1 MTYAEKLKDYRWL
14 RKRDEV
20 RRRANYQCEDCPCT
34 TGFLHVHHVYYI
46 YGQDPCDYPD
56 YLLKCV
62 CERCHERRGRIEQAI
77 FCAVAHVLCG
87 LTPDEM
93 MAQPIYEFFDG
104 PGPIKHP
111 EFAEEDQ

>member
-1 MTYAEKLKDYRWL
+1 MTYADKLQDHRWL

-46 YGQDPCDYPD
+46 YGRDPWDYPD

-62 CERCHERRGRIEQAI
+62 CEDCHRRRGQIEQAI
-77 FCAVAHVLCG
+77 FCAVARVLCG
-87 LTPDEM
+87 MTPEEM
-93 MAQPIYEFFDG
+93 MEQPIYTMFDG
-104 PGPIKHP
+104 RGPIEP
-111 EFAEEDQ
+111 PDFGGDT